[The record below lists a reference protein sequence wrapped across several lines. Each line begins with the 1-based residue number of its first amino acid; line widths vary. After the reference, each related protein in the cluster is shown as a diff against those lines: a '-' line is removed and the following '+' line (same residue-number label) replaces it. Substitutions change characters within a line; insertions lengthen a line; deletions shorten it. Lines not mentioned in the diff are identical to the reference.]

1 MIQFVD
7 NFNLLHSKERNGW
20 KYNATHKEKTM
31 TIGVILNILS
41 YEEIKNE
48 TSFSE
53 ENEEEIPIVTKRDI
67 HELKSKQTLY

>member
-1 MIQFVD
+1 
-7 NFNLLHSKERNGW
+7 
-20 KYNATHKEKTM
+20 M
-31 TIGVILNILS
+31 TIGVSLNILS

>member
-1 MIQFVD
+1 
-7 NFNLLHSKERNGW
+7 
-20 KYNATHKEKTM
+20 M

-67 HELKSKQTLY
+67 HELKSKQTLYWISPYLSLSIIDIHEF